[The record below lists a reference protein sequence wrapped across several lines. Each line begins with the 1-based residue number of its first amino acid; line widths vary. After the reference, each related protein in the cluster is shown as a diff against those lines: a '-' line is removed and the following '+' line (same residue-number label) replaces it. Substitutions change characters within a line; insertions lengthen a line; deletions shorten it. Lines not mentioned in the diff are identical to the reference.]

1 MHSFIKRVTSAV
13 VAGAVVF
20 GSIALYPD
28 SKKNLVNAAE
38 TKYDS
43 ANLVNY
49 ATIMGRAVDYGIVS
63 QSLTQSQHM
72 ETTFATFTYSRTKD
86 TTTDVDLTN
95 AKTAQFIVG
104 EIASTGDFGTLKFG
118 KVRTSTGQ
126 VYVEN
131 MRITL
136 SEGMDPDTY
145 IRYQDDVAQTTT
157 FNYSFR
163 SRQEIQESIDT
174 VIDHARDESGEM
186 VTRTGDSDY
195 VLDSSD
201 NNLVSVNGAVTTI
214 NINDPKYD
222 NKVVYINLD
231 DPKFAS
237 LLSNWASEPN
247 GHHLDINKRSSTVIV
262 FTTQKTTP
270 ITLGKVSVYAPDS
283 PWYSSAPSDGVHDY
297 DYYSS
302 VTTHSGNQSTHNT
315 YVDME
320 IAQKL
325 IWNITKSNEIQ
336 IESSAGTFLC
346 LAGDKNNRNVKV
358 TLDNNP
364 CAGWLVVNGNVE
376 NKCEYHYIYGGN
388 SQSQQTEGNGQLHYV
403 ARKGFTTKYANKDT
417 ISQYVDN
424 SVDFDEGDYQFFWQ
438 EYTNA
443 NFDTTVG
450 SRQTVDVKE
459 TSYLEFPTIT
469 FTASDSTDP
478 HYVTSTPKDF
488 YFRITENPAK
498 SLSGIKNSAGY
509 INICLRVYVADD
521 GEIRFKTQTVTM
533 IGDDENHLI
542 QYDKNGTW
550 GSETDWVDVVNA
562 RFDLGA
568 FFNRVKVPGYMTLTK
583 TIEGDV
589 TEEDLAGLTFTVTDG
604 EDFTVEYKLGRD
616 FTKNTSGVY
625 ELTTPLTVPD
635 SETKYTVT
643 ETLYSLDGYKLEE
656 VSYTVDGGETQ
667 HDNDTA
673 SLNSVST
680 DSNNPTTV
688 AYTDSY
694 TPLGTLKVHKTAVDN
709 NNKNINYYYEFSVKK
724 GENQYL
730 QADKQSFD
738 STEYYF
744 TIGTNEEQVF
754 ENIPVGL
761 YTITE
766 KTDELFVY
774 GYTFEKEISK
784 ISGTADVTKKS
795 TVDFTLENKF
805 TQDLGNLEVTKT
817 AKDNNGNAVEGTF
830 KFTISTPMRGFLQAD
845 GTFGN
850 EKHYFT
856 ISTGQTLT
864 FENLPVDN
872 YMITED
878 TESVSVTGYTFNM
891 DASKYSVL
899 GKVTKNGNT
908 NVKLENDFT
917 QDVGT
922 LSVKKT
928 AQDNHDTNV
937 SGTFEFSVKNSKGQF
952 LQADKTSFDTTEV
965 FFTVEAGSHTDFEN
979 LPVGK
984 YTVTEKTSSISVEG
998 YTFTSTGSTTSDEAT
1013 VTKGETSD
1021 AQLVNKFIQDLGT
1034 LTVAKVAKDNNDKD
1048 VEGSFLFSVKN
1059 STGKFLQSDEET
1071 FTDTEYFFTVAAG
1084 SSKTFTDL
1092 PVGTYTISEK
1102 TTGVSVPG
1110 YTYLVDDSTTKGTG
1124 TVSKVTTANST
1135 VTLENKF
1142 EQDVGS
1148 LTVSKTAK
1156 DDNNENVSG
1165 SFKFSVKNS
1174 VGLYLQSDKK
1184 TFDTEVYFFTIAAG
1198 STAVFNNLP
1207 VGVYTVTE
1215 DANSV
1220 AVTGYTFISSSIP
1233 EVEAEVEKNE
1243 SVTAELVNNYE
1254 KDVGNLVVSKTAKD
1268 NNDKSVAGSFK
1279 FSVKNSVGM
1288 YLQSDKK
1295 TFDTAEYFFTV
1306 ASGSTA
1312 EFNNLP
1318 VGVYTVTEDP
1328 DSVGVTGYTFESGS
1342 TTHVEAEVVK
1352 NDSVTAELVNN
1363 YTQDTGSLTVKKSA
1377 IDNYDNT
1384 VNGTFKFSVKNS
1396 NDKFLQEDEKSF
1408 EDEAFFFTVAAG
1420 SSKTFENLPV
1430 GTYKVEEDTGSVSV
1444 TGYTF
1449 NENDSKTYAEATVI
1463 KDGNADAE
1471 LENKFTLDLGSL
1483 KITKD
1488 LGEGYPEEART
1499 KAYNFIINGPDDYS
1513 EMRTVTGADSVII
1526 TGLKPGKYTVTEDTN
1541 DAKIEGY
1548 DLEVTGG
1555 GEVTVVG
1562 KAEAATTITNTYTLQ
1577 TGSLKITKALGDS
1590 APEEAALKT
1599 YSFTITGPNNY
1610 SKTVSVDGAGYVIVE
1625 DLVPG
1630 KYTVTE
1636 NTEGT
1641 AIEGYD
1647 LEVTGGGEV
1656 NVVAKATAL
1665 TTVTN
1670 TYKLQLGSL
1679 KITKVLGANAPESAL
1694 TKTYKFMITGP
1705 DNYSKTVSV
1714 EGAGYVIVSDLV
1726 PGSYTVT
1733 EVLDGAA
1740 IADYDLEVTGGGE
1753 VNVVAKDV
1761 AGTTIT
1767 NTYTR
1772 QVGSLKITKVL
1783 GANAPE
1789 SAASKSYSFTIT
1801 GPDNYSKTVSVDGAG
1816 YVIIPNLIPGTYTVT
1831 EDTDGADIDG
1841 YDLEVTGGGEVEVV
1855 ANAAALTTV
1864 TNTYTLQTGSL
1875 KITKALGANAPA
1887 SASSKTYTF
1896 TVTGPNNYSKTVTI
1910 EGAGEEKIEG
1920 LVPGTYTVTEDTDDA
1935 EIDGYDLE
1943 VTGGGEVN
1951 VVAKDTAETTVTN
1964 TYTLQTGSLKIF
1976 KTLGADAPESAK
1988 TKSYSFVITGPN
2000 EYSKEVAV
2008 IGTGSVTVDNLVP
2021 GSYTVTE
2028 VESGA
2033 AIADYDLEVT
2043 GGGQV
2048 SVVAKDVAETTVT
2061 NTYTKQTGSLTVTK
2075 TATDNDNE
2083 AVNDTFY
2090 FSVKNSEGEYLQSD
2104 EKSFG
2109 TTEVFFSVIS
2119 GSSKTFSDLP
2129 VGEYTVTEDTT
2140 RVEVTGYDFLTT
2152 STTEKTANVTKSA
2165 TPATAALV
2173 NNYEK
2178 HLGTLTVQ
2186 KTAKDNYND
2195 DVTGTF
2201 EFSVKNGD
2209 NKYLQSDEKTFGD
2222 AKYFFTVEAG
2232 SSKTF
2237 ENLPAGKYQVEEKT
2251 DDISVSGYTFVLDDS
2266 KTSGTGSVSKTSTE
2280 HSTVTLENMFIKD
2293 VGALKI
2299 TKALGANAPD
2309 GAASKKYTFTVT
2321 GPDNFSKT
2329 VTIEGAG
2336 SETLTD
2342 LVPGSYTVTENLT
2355 DAAIDGYDLEVTGG
2369 GEVTVE
2375 VNEVAGTTVTNTY
2388 TKQKGSLTI
2397 TKALGANAPE
2407 SAKTKSYTFT
2417 ITGPNNYSKEVAVI
2431 GASSVTVDNLE
2442 PGTYRVSEDSVG
2454 AIIRG
2459 YDVVIRGG
2467 GEVNV
2472 EANAVAEKTVT
2483 NTYVEQKGYLNI
2495 TKALGE
2501 GAPDDASSKTYSF
2514 TVTGP
2519 DNYSNTVEIKAGES
2533 LTIGDLKPGKY
2544 TVTENLTG
2552 TAIDGY
2558 DLEVTGGGEV
2568 TVVGN
2573 STAKTTI
2580 TNTYTKQT
2588 GSLKITKA
2596 LGANAPESAS
2606 SKSYTFVITGP
2617 DNYSKEV
2624 AVIGASSVTVD
2635 NLVPGNYTVTEVE
2648 SSAAIDKYDLEV
2660 TGGGEV
2666 AVAAKATAET
2676 TVTNTYTQQT
2686 GSLKITKALGANAPA
2701 GAASKEYTFTVT
2713 GPDNYSE
2720 TVTITGAGSKTLTDL
2735 VPGTYT
2741 VTENESGADIDGY
2754 DLEVTG
2760 GGEVTV
2766 AAKATAETTITN
2778 TYTQQK
2784 GALKITKALGEGA
2797 PDAADNTEYKFTIT
2811 GPDNYSKTV
2820 TIKGA
2825 GSETVEN
2832 LEPGNYTV
2840 TEDKDGAKIA
2850 NYDLT
2855 VTGDDGKT
2863 IEVKSGETAEAKITN
2878 TYEDNTSSGKGKLTI
2893 TKTITAGAPEE
2904 ADDTVFAFTVTGIGF
2919 SQTVF
2924 ITGEGSATI
2933 DNLEPGR
2940 YTVTENKDA
2949 AKIDNYDLE
2958 VTGDEGEAVEVVAG
2972 KTTTAAITN
2981 TYKDTSSSKG
2991 SLKITKSLGEG
3002 APEAANDTEFKF
3014 TITGPDNYS
3023 KTVTI
3028 KGAGSETIVN
3038 LEPGNYTVTEDKDGA
3053 KITNYDLTVTGDDGK
3068 TIEVKAGE
3076 TAEAKITNTYE
3087 DNTSSTKGSL
3097 KITKKLGANAPQAA
3111 GSKEYKF
3118 TITGPDNY
3126 SKPVTIKG
3134 AGSATIEGLEPG
3146 KYTVTEDKDDAQ
3158 INNYELTVTGDDG
3171 KEIEVKAGETAEA
3184 EITNTY
3190 DDNTMSDKGSLK
3202 ISKTLG
3208 ANAPSAASD
3217 KSFTF
3222 TVTGPDNYS
3231 KTVTI
3236 KGTGSVTIDELEPG
3250 NYTVTENEES
3260 AAITNYKL
3268 TVTGDNGKAIEVK
3281 AGKTSNAAITNTYED
3296 SSLPETGSLKITKA
3310 LGSGAP
3316 SAANSTEYKFNVTG
3330 PDGYS
3335 KTITIKGA
3343 GSFTITGLTPGN
3355 YKVTEDKASANITNY
3370 DLEVTGGGNV
3380 EVKAGEIAESKI
3392 TNTYKDNSSQ
3402 VDTGSL
3408 TVSKI
3413 AVDASENPITGSFK
3427 FSVKNSEGKY
3437 LQQNEK
3443 DFDTSIYLFTIN
3455 SGDSKKFTGLP
3466 VGTYTVEE
3474 DISDMSVEGNYELL
3488 VSESDI
3494 SVDGNVTKN
3503 GNAEAKLFNYFVDGG
3518 VPTPAPTGAVTVT
3531 KKVAGNTAG
3540 ETTST
3545 YSFYV
3550 KCGDQYVQDDSTGAL
3565 GSDKHAFT
3573 VDPSS
3578 SEGTTITGLAL
3589 GKTYVIEETSVS
3601 AASGFTCATTYTESN
3616 TVVLDKENKTGS
3628 VKITNTY
3635 IDTSKPDDSGN
3646 ETGILKVTKKVTGS
3660 TASSGMPAE
3669 YRFTVSFSD
3678 GDETLYIQDTAG
3690 TTGSEKHEF
3699 AVSGNSSVVITGLAL
3714 DVEYKVEEVKVTGV
3728 PSDYTCKTSYTD
3740 GGTITLDSS
3749 SKTGTVVITNNYSY
3763 KAPEPEPTTGSL
3775 TITKGLNSGAPSSAK
3790 SKTYT
3795 FKVTGN
3801 GETRTVTIKG
3811 ANSKTIH
3818 DLVPGTYTVSEERDG
3833 ISINKY
3839 SVSVSGEGN
3848 VTIEAGKTA
3857 KIKITNTYDD
3867 ITGSLKITKAL
3878 ASGAPDAA
3886 QNKTYKFTVTG
3897 PDDYSE
3903 TVEIKG
3909 AGSKTLTGLM
3919 PGKYTVTENE
3929 SAAAIDGYNLTVT
3942 GDNVSKNV
3950 ETKGVAYVTI
3960 TNAYEQKMGTLCFTK
3975 TFGGDVTE
3983 SEANGGDLYFIIEN
3997 TDTSIEARYLK
4008 PDGTFTADKSE
4019 AHITLA
4025 HLEKTTATNG
4035 KFAFKKNF
4043 TVPVGNYKVT
4053 EENTN
4058 VYFRGT
4064 SEPITMAN
4072 SSVTSSVADITDGNT
4087 TDVEL
4092 SDVYELNDNL
4102 KVTFNKED
4110 EAHNLIAQAQ
4120 LTLKSVDGYDLSNVK
4135 VTQGGTQV
4143 AVTLSA
4149 DKSSISFYTV
4159 DTDPSIVSGL
4169 KAGDYELTETVT
4181 PPKYKTADA
4190 IRFTLYPDG
4199 NTKRVGDVTVSGSP
4213 IVMIDK
4219 ADPNYHQGGNN
4230 PPIPATGEVTS
4241 ATTMIGAAL
4250 MVLAAACFTGLYIF
4264 RTKKKKQAE

>member
-72 ETTFATFTYSRTKD
+72 ETTFATFTYRRTVD

-616 FTKNTSGVY
+616 FTKNSSGVY

-709 NNKNINYYYEFSVKK
+709 NNKNINYYYEFSVKNSD
-724 GENQYL
+724 GQYL
-730 QADKQSFD
+730 QADKQTFD
-738 STEYYF
+738 ATEYYF

-1059 STGKFLQSDEET
+1059 SAGKFLQSDEET

-1165 SFKFSVKNS
+1165 FFKFSVKNS
-1174 VGLYLQSDKK
+1174 AGLYLQSDKK
-1184 TFDTEVYFFTIAAG
+1184 TFDTEVYFFTVAAG

-1220 AVTGYTFISSSIP
+1220 AVTGYTFISSRIP

-1352 NDSVTAELVNN
+1352 NDSVTADLVNN

-1396 NDKFLQEDEKSF
+1396 DNKFLQEDEKSF

-1430 GTYKVEEDTGSVSV
+1430 GTYLVNEDTGSVSV

-1483 KITKD
+1483 KISKA

-1599 YSFTITGPNNY
+1599 YSFTITGPKNY

-1841 YDLEVTGGGEVEVV
+1841 YDLDVTGGGEVEVV

-2119 GSSKTFSDLP
+2119 GSSKTFSELP

-2201 EFSVKNGD
+2201 EFSVKNGN
-2209 NKYLQSDEKTFGD
+2209 NKYLQSDEKTFDD
-2222 AKYFFTVEAG
+2222 AKFFFTVEAG

-2397 TKALGANAPE
+2397 TKALGDNAPE
-2407 SAKTKSYTFT
+2407 AAASKSYTFT
-2417 ITGPNNYSKEVAVI
+2417 ITGPNKYSKEVAII
-2431 GASSVTVDNLE
+2431 GAGSVTIDNLE
-2442 PGTYRVSEDSVG
+2442 PGTYRVSESSVS

-2459 YDVVIRGG
+2459 YDVVIRGN

-2533 LTIGDLKPGKY
+2533 QTIGDLKPGKY

-2660 TGGGEV
+2660 TGGGSV
-2666 AVAAKATAET
+2666 TVAANATAET
-2676 TVTNTYTQQT
+2676 TV
-2686 GSLKITKALGANAPA
+2686 
-2701 GAASKEYTFTVT
+2701 
-2713 GPDNYSE
+2713 
-2720 TVTITGAGSKTLTDL
+2720 
-2735 VPGTYT
+2735 
-2741 VTENESGADIDGY
+2741 
-2754 DLEVTG
+2754 
-2760 GGEVTV
+2760 
-2766 AAKATAETTITN
+2766 TN

-2797 PDAADNTEYKFTIT
+2797 PDAANNTEYKFTIT

-2863 IEVKSGETAEAKITN
+2863 IEVKAGETAEAKITN

-3146 KYTVTEDKDDAQ
+3146 KYTVTEDKDGAK
-3158 INNYELTVTGDDG
+3158 IANYELEVTGDDG
-3171 KEIEVKAGETAEA
+3171 KAIEVKAGETANA

-3236 KGTGSVTIDELEPG
+3236 KGTGSVTVDELEPG

>member
-1 MHSFIKRVTSAV
+1 M
-13 VAGAVVF
+13 
-20 GSIALYPD
+20 
-28 SKKNLVNAAE
+28 
-38 TKYDS
+38 
-43 ANLVNY
+43 
-49 ATIMGRAVDYGIVS
+49 
-63 QSLTQSQHM
+63 
-72 ETTFATFTYSRTKD
+72 
-86 TTTDVDLTN
+86 
-95 AKTAQFIVG
+95 
-104 EIASTGDFGTLKFG
+104 
-118 KVRTSTGQ
+118 
-126 VYVEN
+126 
-131 MRITL
+131 
-136 SEGMDPDTY
+136 
-145 IRYQDDVAQTTT
+145 
-157 FNYSFR
+157 
-163 SRQEIQESIDT
+163 
-174 VIDHARDESGEM
+174 
-186 VTRTGDSDY
+186 
-195 VLDSSD
+195 
-201 NNLVSVNGAVTTI
+201 
-214 NINDPKYD
+214 
-222 NKVVYINLD
+222 
-231 DPKFAS
+231 
-237 LLSNWASEPN
+237 
-247 GHHLDINKRSSTVIV
+247 
-262 FTTQKTTP
+262 
-270 ITLGKVSVYAPDS
+270 
-283 PWYSSAPSDGVHDY
+283 
-297 DYYSS
+297 
-302 VTTHSGNQSTHNT
+302 
-315 YVDME
+315 
-320 IAQKL
+320 
-325 IWNITKSNEIQ
+325 
-336 IESSAGTFLC
+336 
-346 LAGDKNNRNVKV
+346 
-358 TLDNNP
+358 
-364 CAGWLVVNGNVE
+364 
-376 NKCEYHYIYGGN
+376 
-388 SQSQQTEGNGQLHYV
+388 
-403 ARKGFTTKYANKDT
+403 
-417 ISQYVDN
+417 
-424 SVDFDEGDYQFFWQ
+424 
-438 EYTNA
+438 
-443 NFDTTVG
+443 
-450 SRQTVDVKE
+450 
-459 TSYLEFPTIT
+459 
-469 FTASDSTDP
+469 
-478 HYVTSTPKDF
+478 
-488 YFRITENPAK
+488 
-498 SLSGIKNSAGY
+498 
-509 INICLRVYVADD
+509 
-521 GEIRFKTQTVTM
+521 
-533 IGDDENHLI
+533 
-542 QYDKNGTW
+542 
-550 GSETDWVDVVNA
+550 
-562 RFDLGA
+562 
-568 FFNRVKVPGYMTLTK
+568 
-583 TIEGDV
+583 
-589 TEEDLAGLTFTVTDG
+589 
-604 EDFTVEYKLGRD
+604 
-616 FTKNTSGVY
+616 
-625 ELTTPLTVPD
+625 
-635 SETKYTVT
+635 
-643 ETLYSLDGYKLEE
+643 
-656 VSYTVDGGETQ
+656 
-667 HDNDTA
+667 
-673 SLNSVST
+673 
-680 DSNNPTTV
+680 
-688 AYTDSY
+688 
-694 TPLGTLKVHKTAVDN
+694 
-709 NNKNINYYYEFSVKK
+709 
-724 GENQYL
+724 
-730 QADKQSFD
+730 
-738 STEYYF
+738 
-744 TIGTNEEQVF
+744 
-754 ENIPVGL
+754 
-761 YTITE
+761 
-766 KTDELFVY
+766 
-774 GYTFEKEISK
+774 
-784 ISGTADVTKKS
+784 
-795 TVDFTLENKF
+795 
-805 TQDLGNLEVTKT
+805 
-817 AKDNNGNAVEGTF
+817 
-830 KFTISTPMRGFLQAD
+830 
-845 GTFGN
+845 
-850 EKHYFT
+850 
-856 ISTGQTLT
+856 
-864 FENLPVDN
+864 
-872 YMITED
+872 
-878 TESVSVTGYTFNM
+878 
-891 DASKYSVL
+891 
-899 GKVTKNGNT
+899 
-908 NVKLENDFT
+908 
-917 QDVGT
+917 
-922 LSVKKT
+922 
-928 AQDNHDTNV
+928 
-937 SGTFEFSVKNSKGQF
+937 
-952 LQADKTSFDTTEV
+952 
-965 FFTVEAGSHTDFEN
+965 
-979 LPVGK
+979 
-984 YTVTEKTSSISVEG
+984 
-998 YTFTSTGSTTSDEAT
+998 
-1013 VTKGETSD
+1013 
-1021 AQLVNKFIQDLGT
+1021 
-1034 LTVAKVAKDNNDKD
+1034 
-1048 VEGSFLFSVKN
+1048 
-1059 STGKFLQSDEET
+1059 
-1071 FTDTEYFFTVAAG
+1071 
-1084 SSKTFTDL
+1084 
-1092 PVGTYTISEK
+1092 
-1102 TTGVSVPG
+1102 
-1110 YTYLVDDSTTKGTG
+1110 
-1124 TVSKVTTANST
+1124 
-1135 VTLENKF
+1135 
-1142 EQDVGS
+1142 
-1148 LTVSKTAK
+1148 
-1156 DDNNENVSG
+1156 
-1165 SFKFSVKNS
+1165 
-1174 VGLYLQSDKK
+1174 
-1184 TFDTEVYFFTIAAG
+1184 
-1198 STAVFNNLP
+1198 
-1207 VGVYTVTE
+1207 
-1215 DANSV
+1215 
-1220 AVTGYTFISSSIP
+1220 
-1233 EVEAEVEKNE
+1233 
-1243 SVTAELVNNYE
+1243 
-1254 KDVGNLVVSKTAKD
+1254 
-1268 NNDKSVAGSFK
+1268 
-1279 FSVKNSVGM
+1279 
-1288 YLQSDKK
+1288 
-1295 TFDTAEYFFTV
+1295 
-1306 ASGSTA
+1306 
-1312 EFNNLP
+1312 
-1318 VGVYTVTEDP
+1318 
-1328 DSVGVTGYTFESGS
+1328 
-1342 TTHVEAEVVK
+1342 
-1352 NDSVTAELVNN
+1352 
-1363 YTQDTGSLTVKKSA
+1363 
-1377 IDNYDNT
+1377 
-1384 VNGTFKFSVKNS
+1384 
-1396 NDKFLQEDEKSF
+1396 
-1408 EDEAFFFTVAAG
+1408 
-1420 SSKTFENLPV
+1420 
-1430 GTYKVEEDTGSVSV
+1430 
-1444 TGYTF
+1444 
-1449 NENDSKTYAEATVI
+1449 
-1463 KDGNADAE
+1463 
-1471 LENKFTLDLGSL
+1471 
-1483 KITKD
+1483 
-1488 LGEGYPEEART
+1488 
-1499 KAYNFIINGPDDYS
+1499 
-1513 EMRTVTGADSVII
+1513 
-1526 TGLKPGKYTVTEDTN
+1526 
-1541 DAKIEGY
+1541 
-1548 DLEVTGG
+1548 
-1555 GEVTVVG
+1555 
-1562 KAEAATTITNTYTLQ
+1562 
-1577 TGSLKITKALGDS
+1577 
-1590 APEEAALKT
+1590 
-1599 YSFTITGPNNY
+1599 
-1610 SKTVSVDGAGYVIVE
+1610 
-1625 DLVPG
+1625 
-1630 KYTVTE
+1630 
-1636 NTEGT
+1636 
-1641 AIEGYD
+1641 
-1647 LEVTGGGEV
+1647 
-1656 NVVAKATAL
+1656 
-1665 TTVTN
+1665 
-1670 TYKLQLGSL
+1670 
-1679 KITKVLGANAPESAL
+1679 
-1694 TKTYKFMITGP
+1694 
-1705 DNYSKTVSV
+1705 
-1714 EGAGYVIVSDLV
+1714 
-1726 PGSYTVT
+1726 
-1733 EVLDGAA
+1733 
-1740 IADYDLEVTGGGE
+1740 
-1753 VNVVAKDV
+1753 
-1761 AGTTIT
+1761 
-1767 NTYTR
+1767 
-1772 QVGSLKITKVL
+1772 
-1783 GANAPE
+1783 
-1789 SAASKSYSFTIT
+1789 
-1801 GPDNYSKTVSVDGAG
+1801 
-1816 YVIIPNLIPGTYTVT
+1816 
-1831 EDTDGADIDG
+1831 
-1841 YDLEVTGGGEVEVV
+1841 
-1855 ANAAALTTV
+1855 
-1864 TNTYTLQTGSL
+1864 
-1875 KITKALGANAPA
+1875 
-1887 SASSKTYTF
+1887 
-1896 TVTGPNNYSKTVTI
+1896 
-1910 EGAGEEKIEG
+1910 
-1920 LVPGTYTVTEDTDDA
+1920 
-1935 EIDGYDLE
+1935 
-1943 VTGGGEVN
+1943 
-1951 VVAKDTAETTVTN
+1951 
-1964 TYTLQTGSLKIF
+1964 
-1976 KTLGADAPESAK
+1976 
-1988 TKSYSFVITGPN
+1988 ITGPN

-2309 GAASKKYTFTVT
+2309 GAASKTYTFTVT

-2442 PGTYRVSEDSVG
+2442 PGTYRVSESSVS

-2459 YDVVIRGG
+2459 YDVVIRGN

-2533 LTIGDLKPGKY
+2533 QTIGDLKPGKY

-2580 TNTYTKQT
+2580 TNTYTKQK
-2588 GSLKITKA
+2588 GSLTITKA
-2596 LGANAPESAS
+2596 LGANAPESAA
-2606 SKSYTFVITGP
+2606 SKSYTFTITGP

-2635 NLVPGNYTVTEVE
+2635 NLEPGNYTVTEVE

-2660 TGGGEV
+2660 TGGGSV
-2666 AVAAKATAET
+2666 TVAANATAET
-2676 TVTNTYTQQT
+2676 TV
-2686 GSLKITKALGANAPA
+2686 
-2701 GAASKEYTFTVT
+2701 
-2713 GPDNYSE
+2713 
-2720 TVTITGAGSKTLTDL
+2720 
-2735 VPGTYT
+2735 
-2741 VTENESGADIDGY
+2741 
-2754 DLEVTG
+2754 
-2760 GGEVTV
+2760 
-2766 AAKATAETTITN
+2766 TN

-2797 PDAADNTEYKFTIT
+2797 PDAANNTEYKFTIT

-2863 IEVKSGETAEAKITN
+2863 IEVKAGETAEAKITN

-3097 KITKKLGANAPQAA
+3097 KITKTLGANAPQAA
-3111 GSKEYKF
+3111 SSKEYKF

-3236 KGTGSVTIDELEPG
+3236 KGTGSVTVDELEPG

-3818 DLVPGTYTVSEERDG
+3818 DLVPGTYTVSEEKDG
-3833 ISINKY
+3833 ISIAKY
-3839 SVSVSGEGN
+3839 NVTVTGEGN
-3848 VTIEAGKTA
+3848 VTVEAGKTA
-3857 KIKITNTYDD
+3857 KIKITNTYEDV
-3867 ITGSLKITKAL
+3867 TGSLKITKAL

-3886 QNKTYKFTVTG
+3886 ENKTYKFTVTG
-3897 PDDYSE
+3897 PDGYSE
-3903 TVEIKG
+3903 SVEIKG

-4064 SEPITMAN
+4064 SEPITLAN
-4072 SSVTSSVADITDGNT
+4072 SSVTSSVADISDGAT

-4143 AVTLSA
+4143 AVELSA

-4159 DTDPSIVSGL
+4159 DTAPSIVSGL

-4230 PPIPATGEVTS
+4230 PPIPATGEMTS